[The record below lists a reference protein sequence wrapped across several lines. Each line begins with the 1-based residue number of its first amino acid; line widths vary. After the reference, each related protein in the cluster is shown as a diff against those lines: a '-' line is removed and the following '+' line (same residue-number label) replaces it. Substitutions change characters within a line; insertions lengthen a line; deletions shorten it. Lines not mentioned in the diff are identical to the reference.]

1 MSSVGEA
8 VKQLIAAILDS
19 KEYADYHRD
28 RERVKQLPELQMQL
42 DEFRKQN
49 FELQN
54 REDTDLEKLEQI
66 EQEYQSLIDD
76 PVVNQFLNSE
86 LALCRMVQ
94 DINLALAESI
104 DFE

>member
-1 MSSVGEA
+1 MEHVNQFTEL
-8 VKQLIAAILDS
+8 KMRLD
-19 KEYADYHRD
+19 A
-28 RERVKQLPELQMQL
+28 
-42 DEFRKQN
+42 FRKQN

-54 REDTDLEKLEQI
+54 REDMDLEMLEQI
-66 EQEYQSLIDD
+66 EQEYQSLMED
-76 PVVNQFLNSE
+76 PVVNQFLSSE

>member
-8 VKQLIAAILDS
+8 VKQLIAAIQDS

-28 RERVKQLPELQMQL
+28 IERVKQLPELKMRL
-42 DEFRKQN
+42 DAFRKQN
-49 FELQN
+49 FELQT
-54 REDTDLEKLEQI
+54 REDMDLEMLEQI
-66 EQEYQSLIDD
+66 EQEYQSLMED
-76 PVVNQFLNSE
+76 PLVNRYLSSE